1 MLFSRL
7 LPLILASA
15 PFVNQAHATPINS
28 ALTVRSSTSIG
39 IIFDNALNW
48 AFVSATPVSQAQILS
63 EMPVIIANAVGISTG
78 DVQSTSLGPQGTS
91 TVFHALIPSDVAD
104 ALKFQIAIASSPFYN
119 GPDADLASHVAGMV

>member
-91 TVFHALIPSDVAD
+91 TVFHAQIPSDVAD